1 MEMTVRPMTTQEI
14 SYCYAQSQQLTMQT
28 GSIGYLRA
36 DFDSNGKNFYSTWF
50 DHRKE
55 LKSDAFKVEFDE
67 VINALRD
74 NPDYGGLLKSRT
86 DMTAYCRKNALA
98 FEGSY
103 TTEYGVRVDT
113 DHYAYLLRMNPTKG
127 DYNLY
132 CNCYVKQWLDRHLT
146 QAQRGIRFITPDYKE
161 KFRIADGDKIR
172 IVRSDGEK
180 NDRVCRYVDDYHFE
194 LGDSSM
200 GLFHICEFAEKMEA
214 AKVRDI
220 IPLRA
225 SLPEMCYST
234 LQATG
239 ELIVIKHGENQY
251 FPCEFSTED
260 PSFNREFAND
270 RNVKLG
276 VTKAQEAAMFAGSLF
291 GWDKPGADPKNYNE
305 NGEPIRPQKRDR
317 GDAR

>member
-1 MEMTVRPMTTQEI
+1 MEMTVRPLTTQEI
-14 SYCYAQSQQLTMQT
+14 SYCYSQSQQLTMQT

-55 LKSDAFKVEFDE
+55 LKSDAFKVEFDD

-86 DMTAYCRKNALA
+86 DMTAYCRDNALA
-98 FEGSY
+98 FQGSY

-113 DHYAYLLRMNPTKG
+113 DHYSYLLRMNPTRG

-180 NDRVCRYVDDYHFE
+180 NDRVCRYIDETHFE
-194 LGDSSM
+194 LGEGSM

-214 AKVRDI
+214 SRAQAV

-225 SLPEMCYST
+225 SLPDKCFSY
-234 LQATG
+234 LQGTG
-239 ELIVIKHGENQY
+239 ELIVITKGEQGY
-251 FPCEFSTED
+251 TPIARYGD
-260 PSFNREFAND
+260 
-270 RNVKLG
+270 G
-276 VTKAQEAAMFAGSLF
+276 VTSREAVDAANEAIGVTRAQEEAMVAGSMF

-317 GDAR
+317 GESR

>member
-1 MEMTVRPMTTQEI
+1 MEMTVRPLTTQEI

-55 LKSDAFKVEFDE
+55 LKSDAFKSEFDD

-74 NPDYGGLLKSRT
+74 NPDYGGLLKSRS
-86 DMTAYCRKNALA
+86 DMSAYCRDNALA
-98 FEGSY
+98 FQGSY

-113 DHYAYLLRMNPTKG
+113 DHYSYLLRMNPTKG

-132 CNCYVKQWLDRHLT
+132 CCCLVKQWLDRHLT
-146 QAQRGIRFITPDYKE
+146 NAQRGIRFITPDYKE

-172 IVRSDGEK
+172 IIRSDGEK
-180 NDRVCRYVDDYHFE
+180 NDRVCRYIDETHFE
-194 LGDSSM
+194 LGEGSM
-200 GLFHICEFAEKMEA
+200 GLFHICEFAEKMEESKA
-214 AKVRDI
+214 QAV

-225 SLPEMCYST
+225 SLPDKCFSY
-234 LQATG
+234 LQSTG
-239 ELIVIKHGENQY
+239 ELIIITKGEQGY
-251 FPCEFSTED
+251 TPTARYGDEVT
-260 PSFNREFAND
+260 PREAVDAANEAM
-270 RNVKLG
+270 G
-276 VTKAQEAAMFAGSLF
+276 VTRAQEEAMVAGSMF

>member
-1 MEMTVRPMTTQEI
+1 MEMTVRPMTPQEK

-36 DFDSNGKNFYSTWF
+36 DFDTNGNSFYTTWF

-55 LKSDAFKVEFDE
+55 LKSAAFKTEFDD
-67 VINALRD
+67 VINALRG
-74 NPDYGGLLKSRT
+74 NPAYGGLLKSRA
-86 DMTAYCRKNALA
+86 DMKAYCKDHALA
-98 FEGSY
+98 FPGNY

-132 CNCYVKQWLDRHLT
+132 CYCYVRQWLDRHLT
-146 QAQRGIRFITPDYKE
+146 QAERGIRFISPDYKE

-194 LGDSSM
+194 LGNSM
-200 GLFHICEFAEKMEA
+200 GLFHICEFAEKMETSNVQA
-214 AKVRDI
+214 V

-225 SLPEMCYST
+225 SLPDKCFSH
-234 LQATG
+234 LQSTG
-239 ELIVIKHGENQY
+239 ELIVITKGEKGY
-251 FPCEFSTED
+251 TPTGKYGD
-260 PSFNREFAND
+260 
-270 RNVKLG
+270 G
-276 VTKAQEAAMFAGSLF
+276 VTPREAVNAANKAIGVSRAQEEAMVAGSMF

-305 NGEPIRPQKRDR
+305 NGDPIRPKHRDR

>member
-1 MEMTVRPMTTQEI
+1 MEMTVRPLTTQEI

-28 GSIGYLRA
+28 GSVGYLRA
-36 DFDSNGKNFYSTWF
+36 DFDSNGRNFYSTWF

-55 LKSDAFKVEFDE
+55 LKSDAFKSEFDD

-74 NPDYGGLLKSRT
+74 NPDYGGLLKSRS
-86 DMTAYCRKNALA
+86 DMSAYCRSNALA

-113 DHYAYLLRMNPTKG
+113 DHYSYLLRMNPTKG

-132 CNCYVKQWLDRHLT
+132 CCCFVKQWLDRHLT
-146 QAQRGIRFITPDYKE
+146 HAQRGIRFITPDYKE

-172 IVRSDGEK
+172 IIRSDGEK
-180 NDRVCRYVDDYHFE
+180 NDRVCRYIDETHFE
-194 LGDSSM
+194 LGEGSM

-214 AKVRDI
+214 SKAQAV

-225 SLPEMCYST
+225 SLPDKCFSY
-234 LQATG
+234 LQSTG
-239 ELIVIKHGENQY
+239 ELIIITKGEQGY
-251 FPCEFSTED
+251 TPTARYGDEVT
-260 PSFNREFAND
+260 PREAVDAANEAM
-270 RNVKLG
+270 G
-276 VTKAQEAAMFAGSLF
+276 VTRAQEEAMVAGSMF

>member
-1 MEMTVRPMTTQEI
+1 MDMNVRPLTVQEKA
-14 SYCYAQSQQLTMQT
+14 YCYAQSQQLTMQT
-28 GSIGYLRA
+28 GIIGYLRA

-55 LKSDAFKVEFDE
+55 LKSDAFKTEFDD

-74 NPDYGGLLKSRT
+74 NPAYGGILKSRA

-98 FEGSY
+98 FEGNY

-113 DHYAYLLRMNPTKG
+113 DHYSYLLRMNPTRG

-132 CNCYVKQWLDRHLT
+132 CCCFVKQWLDRHMK
-146 QAQRGIRFITPDYKE
+146 QAERGIRFITPDYKE

-172 IVRSDGEK
+172 IIRSDGEK
-180 NDRVCRYVDDYHFE
+180 NDRVCRYIDETHFE
-194 LGDSSM
+194 LGEGSM

-214 AKVRDI
+214 SNARDV

-225 SLPEMCYST
+225 SLPDKCYSH
-234 LQATG
+234 LDSTG
-239 ELIVIKHGENQY
+239 EIILISKGERGYMPTGIVKEGTSARATVDAANK
-251 FPCEFSTED
+251 TWGV
-260 PSFNREFAND
+260 NR
-270 RNVKLG
+270 
-276 VTKAQEAAMFAGSLF
+276 AQEEAMVAGSMF
-291 GWDKPGADPKNYNE
+291 GWGVPGADPKNYNE
-305 NGEPIRPQKRDR
+305 NGEPIRPQKKDR